1 MRCRLFTAILA
12 TVHAMRVH
20 AMRLHATKHVTARR
34 RFLLNTA
41 SLLPASLLPAAMAP
55 PPAHAADEKSAVFS
69 GGAACYLQP
78 FFDEIRYKGVTRTEV
93 GRVDDAANTRA
104 LRVFYNPDKCS
115 YKALLGVYWR
125 HVDPTRATQFPLD
138 SSEEGDAFRT
148 VIWVADAEE
157 RKLAEQSR
165 KIMETAEVYG
175 KNRKFL
181 TEIADA
187 QSFTPTPDDGQD
199 LYTAD
204 AKAYEKAIKKSGRA
218 RFFEKTYE
226 PVTTTA
232 CEERT
237 CGYVY
242 FPFVAAS
249 VLAFER
255 GDGVP
260 LASRSRPST
269 RENPRRCSA
278 ENGCMGIVSGRW

>member
-12 TVHAMRVH
+12 NVHAMSVHAMRV
-20 AMRLHATKHVTARR
+20 HATKHVTARR
-34 RFLLNTA
+34 RFLQGTA
-41 SLLPASLLPAAMAP
+41 ALLPAAMAP
-55 PPAHAADEKSAVFS
+55 PPADAADEKSAVFS

-138 SSEEGDAFRT
+138 ASEEGDAQCINQIARWRAVWVSPLDSVSTTALSPRTGDAFRT
-148 VIWVADAEE
+148 VIWVADGEE

-165 KIMETAEVYG
+165 KVMEAAEVYG
-175 KNRKFL
+175 KKKKFL
-181 TEIADA
+181 TEISDA
-187 QSFTPTPDDGQD
+187 QPFTPTPEDGQD

-218 RFFEKTYE
+218 KFFEKTYE

-242 FPFVAAS
+242 FP
-249 VLAFER
+249 
-255 GDGVP
+255 
-260 LASRSRPST
+260 
-269 RENPRRCSA
+269 CSA